1 MIEGKPPT
9 SKNITKKYLA
19 KKQPTYG
26 PRINQK
32 LYSMRICCF
41 MSMFSLTLSS
51 DQLSRLSLKKKSKRH
66 FFELEKDA
74 KLIKANSVLL

>member
-19 KKQPTYG
+19 KKQPTYD
-26 PRINQK
+26 PRINQN

-41 MSMFSLTLSS
+41 MSMFSLTLWCDGAFYSLCLTQVTTV
-51 DQLSRLSLKKKSKRH
+51 DFDKIAQLL
-66 FFELEKDA
+66 
-74 KLIKANSVLL
+74 